1 MHNFVIMLLIAVII
15 VSYFLWK
22 LSEKKENEKVYNLFR
37 KGVILRSYKVTGH
50 AFKKEILLYDEVVLD
65 RKGRYVLLQ
74 CGKNTPFEE
83 DIDYIIMYSDKLELI
98 WDGKVIATF
107 GCNY

>member
-1 MHNFVIMLLIAVII
+1 MNIFVIILLIAV
-15 VSYFLWK
+15 SFLLGK
-22 LSEKKENEKVYNLFR
+22 HYEKRKKTEKVYNLFR

-50 AFKKEILLYDEVVLD
+50 TFKRETLLTEEVVLD

-83 DIDYIIMYSDKLELI
+83 DIDYIIKYSDKVELI
-98 WDGKVIATF
+98 WNDKVIATF

>member
-1 MHNFVIMLLIAVII
+1 MNNFIIILLIAVIA
-15 VSYFLWK
+15 VSFLLWK
-22 LSEKKENEKVYNLFR
+22 HYEEQTKKKVYSLFR

-50 AFKKEILLYDEVVLD
+50 AFKKEILLDEEVVLD

-74 CGKNTPFEE
+74 CEKNTPFEE
-83 DIDYIIMYSDKLELI
+83 DIDYIIKYSDKLELI

-107 GCNY
+107 GNNC

>member
-1 MHNFVIMLLIAVII
+1 MNNFVIILLIAVIT

-22 LSEKKENEKVYNLFR
+22 LSEKKENEKIYNLFR

-50 AFKKEILLYDEVVLD
+50 TFKRETLLTEEVVLD
-65 RKGRYVLLQ
+65 RKGRDVLLQ
-74 CGKNTPFEE
+74 YGKNTPFEE
-83 DIDYIIMYSDKLELI
+83 DIDYIIKYSDKVELI

-107 GCNY
+107 GCNC